1 MSKLAEL
8 LSIGILPVVLT
19 LFAYQLGVLC
29 QKKFKLPIFNPIL
42 IGMIIV
48 ILTLKVTGLGTGEY
62 QQGVKLMSWLMTPA
76 TVCLAI
82 PMYEQI
88 QALQKNLKAILVG
101 VAAGA
106 LSCLAVLLV
115 TCLVL
120 HFDRNLTVSLLP
132 KGITA
137 AIGVSLTELFGGT
150 PSITTLGISV
160 TGIGGNMFG
169 VAFCKLFKITDPI
182 AQGVAFGTGAHVIG
196 TAKANE
202 LSPLTGAVSS
212 LSLVVAG
219 LLTALLFPVIVNVI

>member
-1 MSKLAEL
+1 MNEL
-8 LSIGILPVVLT
+8 LSISVLPLVLT
-19 LFAYQLGVLC
+19 LFAYQLGALC
-29 QKKFKLPIFNPIL
+29 QKKFKLSVFNPIL
-42 IGMIIV
+42 IGMIVVIV
-48 ILTLKVTGLGTGEY
+48 VLKLTGLSTGAYKE
-62 QQGVKLMSWLMTPA
+62 GVKLLSWLMTPA

-88 QALQKNLKAILVG
+88 QALRKNLKAILAG

-106 LSCLAVLLV
+106 LSCLATLLIFS
-115 TCLVL
+115 LVL
-120 HFDRNLTVSLLP
+120 GFDRNLTISILP

-150 PSITTLGISV
+150 PSITTLGICV

-169 VAFCKLFKITDPI
+169 KSFCKWFGITGEI
-182 AQGVAFGTGAHVIG
+182 AQGVAFGTGSHVIG

-202 LSPLTGAVSS
+202 ISPLCGAVSS

-219 LLTALLFPVIVNVI
+219 LLTAIVLPVRVNFI

>member
-1 MSKLAEL
+1 MADL

-19 LFAYQLGVLC
+19 LFAYQMGVLC

-62 QQGVKLMSWLMTPA
+62 QQGVKLISWLMTPA

-82 PMYEQI
+82 PMYEQF
-88 QALQKNLKAILVG
+88 QALKQNLKAILVG
-101 VAAGA
+101 VSAGA
-106 LSCLAVLLV
+106 LSCLTVLLIA
-115 TCLVL
+115 CLVL
-120 HFDRNLTVSLLP
+120 HFDRNLTISLLP

-182 AQGVAFGTGAHVIG
+182 AQGVAFGTGSHVIG

-219 LLTALLFPVIVNVI
+219 LLTALLFPLLAGMV

>member
-1 MSKLAEL
+1 MAEL

-48 ILTLKVTGLGTGEY
+48 ILTLKVTGLGTVEY
-62 QQGVKLMSWLMTPA
+62 QQGVKLLSWLMTPA

-88 QALQKNLKAILVG
+88 QALRKNLKAILVG

>member
-1 MSKLAEL
+1 MAEL

-19 LFAYQLGVLC
+19 LFAYQVGVLC

-48 ILTLKVTGLGTGEY
+48 IVTLKVTGLGTGEY
-62 QQGVKLMSWLMTPA
+62 QQGVKLISWLMTPA

-88 QALQKNLKAILVG
+88 QALRKNLKAILVG

-106 LSCLAVLLV
+106 LSCLTVLLV

>member
-1 MSKLAEL
+1 MADL

-19 LFAYQLGVLC
+19 LFAYQMGVLC

-62 QQGVKLMSWLMTPA
+62 QQGVKLISWLMTPA

-82 PMYEQI
+82 PMYEQF
-88 QALQKNLKAILVG
+88 QALKQNLKAILVG

-106 LSCLAVLLV
+106 LSCLTVLLIA
-115 TCLVL
+115 CLVL
-120 HFDRNLTVSLLP
+120 HFDRNLTISLLP

-137 AIGVSLTELFGGT
+137 AIGVPLTELFGGT

-182 AQGVAFGTGAHVIG
+182 AQGVAFGTGSHVIG

-219 LLTALLFPVIVNVI
+219 LLTALLFPLLAGMV

>member
-1 MSKLAEL
+1 MADL

-19 LFAYQLGVLC
+19 LFAYQMGVLC

-48 ILTLKVTGLGTGEY
+48 ILTLKLTGLGTGEY
-62 QQGVKLMSWLMTPA
+62 QQGVKLISWLMTPA

-82 PMYEQI
+82 PMYEQF
-88 QALQKNLKAILVG
+88 QALKQNLKALLVG

-106 LSCLAVLLV
+106 LSCLTVLLIA
-115 TCLVL
+115 CLVL
-120 HFDRNLTVSLLP
+120 HFGRNLTISLLP

-182 AQGVAFGTGAHVIG
+182 AQGVAFGTGSHVIG

-219 LLTALLFPVIVNVI
+219 LLTALLFPLLAGMV

>member
-1 MSKLAEL
+1 MTEL

-19 LFAYQLGVLC
+19 LFAYQMGLLC
-29 QKKFKLPIFNPIL
+29 QKKFRLSIFNPIL

-48 ILTLKVTGLGTGEY
+48 ILTLKTTGLGTDAY
-62 QQGVKLMSWLMTPA
+62 QEGVKLMSWLMTPA

-88 QALQKNLKAILVG
+88 QALRQNLKGILAG
-101 VAAGA
+101 VLAGA
-106 LSCLAVLLV
+106 AACLTMLLV
-115 TCLVL
+115 FSLML
-120 HFDRNLTVSLLP
+120 GFDRNLTVSLLP

-160 TGIGGNMFG
+160 TGICGNMFG
-169 VAFCKLFKITDPI
+169 TLFCKWFGITDEI
-182 AQGVAFGTGAHVIG
+182 ARGVAFGTGSHVIG
-196 TAKANE
+196 TAKASE
-202 LSPLTGAVSS
+202 LSALSGAVSS

-219 LLTALLFPVIVNVI
+219 LMTALVFPVLVSFL

>member
-1 MSKLAEL
+1 MAEL

-19 LFAYQLGVLC
+19 LFAYQMGVLC

-88 QALQKNLKAILVG
+88 QALRKNLKAILVG

-106 LSCLAVLLV
+106 LSCLTVLLV

-169 VAFCKLFKITDPI
+169 VAFCKFFKITDPI
-182 AQGVAFGTGAHVIG
+182 AQGVAFGTGSHVIG

-202 LSPLTGAVSS
+202 VRPLTGAVSS

-219 LLTALLFPVIVNVI
+219 LLTALLFPVIVGFL

>member
-1 MSKLAEL
+1 MAEL

-19 LFAYQLGVLC
+19 LFAYQMGVLC

-48 ILTLKVTGLGTGEY
+48 IVTLKVTGLGTGEY

-88 QALQKNLKAILVG
+88 QALRKNLKAILVG

-169 VAFCKLFKITDPI
+169 VAFCKLFRITDPV
-182 AQGVAFGTGAHVIG
+182 AQGVAFGTGSHVIG

-219 LLTALLFPVIVNVI
+219 LLTALLFPVIVNLI

>member
-1 MSKLAEL
+1 MTNL

-19 LFAYQLGVLC
+19 LFAYQMGVLC

-48 ILTLKVTGLGTGEY
+48 ILTLKVTGLGTDSY
-62 QQGVKLMSWLMTPA
+62 QSGVKLMSWLMTPA

-82 PMYEQI
+82 PMYEQF
-88 QALQKNLKAILVG
+88 QALKKNLRAIFAG

-115 TCLVL
+115 FSALL
-120 HFDRNLTVSLLP
+120 HFDRNLTISLLP

-160 TGIGGNMFG
+160 TGICGNMFG
-169 VAFCKLFKITDPI
+169 TAFCKFFGITDPI
-182 AQGVAFGTGAHVIG
+182 AQGAAFGTGAHVIG

-212 LSLVVAG
+212 LSLVIAG
-219 LLTALLFPVIVNVI
+219 LLTALLFPVLANFL